1 MSKTS
6 IWRGDDIGR
15 CEDCGKRIKI
25 TNNRGKYCNECWKE
39 RQKEWQRES
48 MKKIRQ
54 NNKM

>member
-25 TNNRGKYCNECWKE
+25 TNNRGKYCKECCEEK
-39 RQKEWQRES
+39 QKEWDREYQREKYYKN
-48 MKKIRQ
+48 KK
-54 NNKM
+54 